1 MAGHRYFTFLGIST
15 AERED
20 AVGRSARRSEYGRK
34 KLRSTRRR
42 SSDWGEEARHVDV
55 IGIERHGEAFNAEPD
70 VQKLTDQLVTS
81 QDELYRR
88 NHDDIVYQPGAST
101 AGRVAE
107 QEWQLDLTVDHDI
120 ADELGWNQWKR
131 ALGATAGSSE
141 SHDHAAVVAA
151 SHTKSWTLKQLQQD
165 YPQKSV
171 VAAMECAGNRRS
183 DMSSREGVRK
193 AEGIQWNQGTIGN
206 ALWQGAS
213 LRDFLLSQ
221 SIPDP
226 YGDHA
231 STSNTLAPTEKSFAT
246 ESALWSRN
254 THIHFLS
261 SQPCSESSSPAGQV
275 FGSSLPLCIAMH
287 PNQDVLLCWS
297 ASRQRLGS
305 SHGYPLR
312 VVIPG
317 HVAARWVKWLRGLR
331 ISRDENDSPPMKDDY
346 KILRPPVNATEE
358 ERRQWVQ
365 KMMGEEKDARARE
378 EELHKAKPLMRLGVG
393 SGLST
398 PLQGQRIS
406 EVGGTEGQATLEAA
420 GYAVGT
426 EGSPVSL
433 VELLLLPDDQEN
445 PDASDSEHSTESLR
459 QAANAVD
466 ATQWH
471 RVELDESNTQ
481 KVLPALKGS
490 DDRNP
495 AHGDGED
502 KDDQGLLTTTANRN
516 GFTWSWTLWKAQV
529 PLPAP
534 ERRSESERWA
544 LVVRCTTSQGVQ
556 QELQSPWNVRGFR
569 ERSWP
574 VVRGLTF
581 S

>member
-1 MAGHRYFTFLGIST
+1 M
-15 AERED
+15 
-20 AVGRSARRSEYGRK
+20 
-34 KLRSTRRR
+34 
-42 SSDWGEEARHVDV
+42 
-55 IGIERHGEAFNAEPD
+55 
-70 VQKLTDQLVTS
+70 
-81 QDELYRR
+81 
-88 NHDDIVYQPGAST
+88 
-101 AGRVAE
+101 
-107 QEWQLDLTVDHDI
+107 
-120 ADELGWNQWKR
+120 
-131 ALGATAGSSE
+131 
-141 SHDHAAVVAA
+141 
-151 SHTKSWTLKQLQQD
+151 
-165 YPQKSV
+165 
-171 VAAMECAGNRRS
+171 
-183 DMSSREGVRK
+183 
-193 AEGIQWNQGTIGN
+193 
-206 ALWQGAS
+206 
-213 LRDFLLSQ
+213 
-221 SIPDP
+221 
-226 YGDHA
+226 
-231 STSNTLAPTEKSFAT
+231 
-246 ESALWSRN
+246 
-254 THIHFLS
+254 
-261 SQPCSESSSPAGQV
+261 
-275 FGSSLPLCIAMH
+275 
-287 PNQDVLLCWS
+287 
-297 ASRQRLGS
+297 
-305 SHGYPLR
+305 
-312 VVIPG
+312 IPG

-365 KMMGEEKDARARE
+365 KMMGEEKDVRARE

-398 PLQGQRIS
+398 PLQGQRIG
-406 EVGGTEGQATLEAA
+406 EVGGIEDQATLEAA

-426 EGSPVSL
+426 EGEWKQFDIVNLPLPSKGRAAHNGHALPTESAGSPVSL
-433 VELLLLPDDQEN
+433 VELLLLPDDQESS
-445 PDASDSEHSTESLR
+445 DASDSEHSTESLR
-459 QAANAVD
+459 QAANAID

-490 DDRNP
+490 GDRNP
-495 AHGDGED
+495 ARGED